1 MARPDVHG
9 LSPAFVLEFHIAFVD
24 CGARFVPVSDP
35 QRGVVGELERL
46 RKGALARA
54 QLVHLR
60 LRRSSSRTDGAQYID
75 ESGGVSSLLVIHVEL
90 EGGVDAEPRFA
101 SVSACDVD
109 VVEAILWVFVFKSLV
124 QRLFV
129 NFLLSTGS

>member
-1 MARPDVHG
+1 MAWRRIARRFARRVRTARGAQRPHD
-9 LSPAFVLEFHIAFVD
+9 LLEL
-24 CGARFVPVSDP
+24 
-35 QRGVVGELERL
+35 VGELERL

-109 VVEAILWVFVFKSLV
+109 VVEAIRWVFVFKSLV

>member
-9 LSPAFVLEFHIAFVD
+9 LSPAFVLEFQIAFVD

-75 ESGGVSSLLVIHVEL
+75 ESGGVSPLAVIHVEL
-90 EGGVDAEPRFA
+90 EAF
-101 SVSACDVD
+101 VSFTAPGWDIVPGRKNIIQNSD
-109 VVEAILWVFVFKSLV
+109 WSRW
-124 QRLFV
+124 QY
-129 NFLLSTGS
+129 TQ